1 MYHRHSSRV
10 VREEIVRPVDDDCIL
25 VSVFIVSL
33 ISPDY
38 RYQLPLILRHYDR
51 LKIEPFFLLLFFQR
65 APTQSKFSS
74 LFLSFGN
81 ARTSFSKKPRQK
93 IITTT
98 TIALNNNNVQRHR
111 INHRARFRDVRLR
124 PIEQIPPRAQSLAQR
139 RFSFSRSENNTR
151 SREETT
157 RRRRLETRREQR
169 DFRTQ
174 RETEN

>member
-1 MYHRHSSRV
+1 M
-10 VREEIVRPVDDDCIL
+10 
-25 VSVFIVSL
+25 
-33 ISPDY
+33 
-38 RYQLPLILRHYDR
+38 
-51 LKIEPFFLLLFFQR
+51 LKIGPFFLLLFFQS

-74 LFLSFGN
+74 LFLSVGN

-93 IITTT
+93 IRTTT
-98 TIALNNNNVQRHR
+98 TTAALNNTNVQRHR

-124 PIEQIPPRAQSLAQR
+124 PIEQIPPRAQSFTKR

-169 DFRTQ
+169 NFRTQ
-174 RETEN
+174 RETENRSLTCRVSRQVGRGFG